1 MPRISLYLVQAFVEI
16 DGRLEAKEPMACRSA
31 RDAQL
36 IAEALATRRAGVR
49 ALTLS
54 QDPDTGKW
62 NRKPEVLFEAGR
74 TIVAS
79 HRMKR
84 LGLDG

>member
-16 DGRLEAKEPMACRSA
+16 DGKLVAKEPMACRSA

-36 IAEALATRRAGVR
+36 IAEAMATRRAGVR

-54 QDPDTGKW
+54 QDPETGRW
-62 NRKPEVLFEAGR
+62 NRTPEILFEAGR

-79 HRMKR
+79 HHMKR
-84 LGLDG
+84 LGLNG